1 MGNGKIKILATKGG
15 FTMNKFQGTVE
26 EVMNSIEQSGSFKCE
41 TRSDLKKV
49 AKALVETHGSIPD
62 FQKYDLA
69 SKHWK
74 SAKKFI

>member
-1 MGNGKIKILATKGG
+1 
-15 FTMNKFQGTVE
+15 MNKFQE
-26 EVMNSIEQSGSFKCE
+26 KIEDVMDSIEQSNSFKCE

-49 AKALVETHGSIPD
+49 AKALVETNGEIPS
-62 FQKYDLA
+62 FEKLDLA

>member
-1 MGNGKIKILATKGG
+1 
-15 FTMNKFQGTVE
+15 MNKFQKKVE
-26 EVMNSIEQSGSFKCE
+26 DVMDSIEKSNSFKCE

-49 AKALVETHGSIPD
+49 AKALVETKGTIPN
-62 FQKYDLA
+62 FKKYNLD

>member
-1 MGNGKIKILATKGG
+1 
-15 FTMNKFQGTVE
+15 MNKFQKKVE
-26 EVMNSIEQSGSFKCE
+26 DVMQSIEESNSFKCE

-49 AKALVETHGSIPD
+49 AKALVKTNETIPD
-62 FQKYDLA
+62 FNKYDLS

>member
-1 MGNGKIKILATKGG
+1 
-15 FTMNKFQGTVE
+15 MNKFQQKVE
-26 EVMNSIEQSGSFKCE
+26 DVMESIEESNSFECE

-49 AKALVETHGSIPD
+49 AKALVETNGNIPD
-62 FQKYDLA
+62 FEKYDLP

>member
-1 MGNGKIKILATKGG
+1 MNNFQNKIEDLMDT
-15 FTMNKFQGTVE
+15 
-26 EVMNSIEQSGSFKCE
+26 IELSNTFKCE

-49 AKALVETHGSIPD
+49 AKALVETEGTIPD
-62 FQKYDLA
+62 FHKYDLA

>member
-1 MGNGKIKILATKGG
+1 M
-15 FTMNKFQGTVE
+15 E
-26 EVMNSIEQSGSFKCE
+26 SIEESDSFKCE

-49 AKALVETHGSIPD
+49 AKALVETNGDIPD
-62 FQKYDLA
+62 FEKYDLA

>member
-1 MGNGKIKILATKGG
+1 
-15 FTMNKFQGTVE
+15 MNKFQQKIE
-26 EVMNSIEQSGSFKCE
+26 NVMDSIEQSNSFKCD

-49 AKALVETHGSIPD
+49 AKALVETNGNVPD
-62 FQKYDLA
+62 FEKYNLA

>member
-1 MGNGKIKILATKGG
+1 
-15 FTMNKFQGTVE
+15 MNKFQSMVE
-26 EVMNSIEQSGSFKCE
+26 DVMESVDESNSFKCE

-49 AKALVETHGSIPD
+49 AKALVETNGTIPD
-62 FQKYDLA
+62 FEKYDLS